1 MQKHLQSSKKMI
13 DLRDEKNSN
22 LYYENRFKFHIC
34 GAEAFSDAEE
44 QGALSEPSVK
54 HIDA

>member
-1 MQKHLQSSKKMI
+1 MI
-13 DLRDEKNSN
+13 NLRDEKNSN

-34 GAEAFSDAEE
+34 GAEAFPDAEE

-54 HIDA
+54 YIDA